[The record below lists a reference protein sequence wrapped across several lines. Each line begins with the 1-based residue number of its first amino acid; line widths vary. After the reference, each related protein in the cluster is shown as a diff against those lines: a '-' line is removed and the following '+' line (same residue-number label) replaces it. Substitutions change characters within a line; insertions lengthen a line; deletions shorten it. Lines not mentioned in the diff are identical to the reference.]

1 MNESYFYL
9 KCELIENCKSANRR
23 RKICL
28 SLENNKD
35 NYRYN
40 GQKLQLKNT
49 SMFPR
54 RCFIKITFKNRNIF
68 AKVNKYIYVFLNKAE
83 FNFCKKI
90 KECTKEGLM
99 KC

>member
-83 FNFCKKI
+83 LVFIQNSKNAQKRA
-90 KECTKEGLM
+90 
-99 KC
+99 